1 MNRRVIS
8 TGRRDYPRELWGPA
22 DFEAE
27 RREWERL
34 ESPLPHAPGGPP
46 PELKFS
52 LFPERTVGG
61 VRSQAIDE
69 LIAKH
74 TGRR

>member
-1 MNRRVIS
+1 V
-8 TGRRDYPRELWGPA
+8 GRRDYPRELWGPG

-27 RREWERL
+27 RWEMDL
-34 ESPLPHAPGGPP
+34 LKGPLPHAPGGPP

-52 LFPERTVGG
+52 LFPRRVEGG
-61 VRSQAIDE
+61 VTSKAVDE

-74 TGRR
+74 TGMRSRRGAR